1 MGNWF
6 ENMEP
11 MNIQEERA
19 NTKRERERAD
29 QAEEKLNK
37 AQEELS
43 KTEEILDKIESE
55 RDKAEKTVIDLLK
68 KLVGSKDLAIK
79 NLVESYDKTED
90 EAQKLV
96 EKYW

>member
-1 MGNWF
+1 MQIIVNSLWALFMKMQVSVSEATDCLRKMIGGESLGNWF

-19 NTKRERERAD
+19 NTKREKE
-29 QAEEKLNK
+29 
-37 AQEELS
+37 
-43 KTEEILDKIESE
+43 
-55 RDKAEKTVIDLLK
+55 
-68 KLVGSKDLAIK
+68 LAIK
-79 NLVESYDKTED
+79 NLADSYDKTEG

>member
-29 QAEEKLNK
+29 QAEKSL
-37 AQEELS
+37 
-43 KTEEILDKIESE
+43 
-55 RDKAEKTVIDLLK
+55 IDLMK
-68 KLVGSKDLAIK
+68 KVYGTKDIVVGK
-79 NLVESYDKTED
+79 LVESYDKTED

>member
-19 NTKRERERAD
+19 KTKK
-29 QAEEKLNK
+29 AEEKL
-37 AQEELS
+37 
-43 KTEEILDKIESE
+43 
-55 RDKAEKTVIDLLK
+55 DKAEKTVIDLLK

-90 EAQKLV
+90 EAKKLV

>member
-29 QAEEKLNK
+29 QAEEELQKER
-37 AQEELS
+37 EES
-43 KTEEILDKIESE
+43 V
-55 RDKAEKTVIDLLK
+55 RVIFKLLK
-68 KLVGSKDLAIK
+68 KLCTTKEQAVQELI
-79 NLVESYDKTED
+79 ESYDKTEE

-96 EKYW
+96 EQYW

>member
-6 ENMEP
+6 ENMEL

-19 NTKRERERAD
+19 KTKK
-29 QAEEKLNK
+29 AEEKL
-37 AQEELS
+37 
-43 KTEEILDKIESE
+43 
-55 RDKAEKTVIDLLK
+55 DKAEKTVIDLLK
-68 KLVGSKDLAIK
+68 KLVGSKDLAIE

-90 EAQKLV
+90 EAKKLV

>member
-29 QAEEKLNK
+29 QAE
-37 AQEELS
+37 
-43 KTEEILDKIESE
+43 
-55 RDKAEKTVIDLLK
+55 KTVIDLLK
-68 KLVGSKDLAIK
+68 KIVDSKELAIK